1 MAIETTAFSVV
12 YDGNNS
18 TETPY
23 PFPFPYIDGTHLK
36 VIVDKD
42 TDNEQ
47 ILSYQSEFLV
57 EDVADQEGR
66 IESGNVTTVAPVA
79 ASSTVTVERQ
89 TPLTQLT
96 EYPETGPFPA
106 RSHEAA
112 LDKIHM
118 ILQEMV
124 GGVVAGDV
132 TVGLQDVLYWATEAN
147 RGAVAATRVGQLG
160 VQGSDDTIWIAQST
174 TAGDWVPFN
183 IENLYS
189 NRIEIGVTA
198 ATNHDHGYTEKT
210 ANIGAIMMGWDADAY
225 ITAGDVWP
233 ESYTDEL
240 ASLNGAYGS
249 FDAAIDAEKLF
260 PALGVGERLNS
271 SRLASMYN
279 KFAYLPGN
287 RRYYD
292 VVLGGGLVHLFV
304 LNSDLDDQG
313 NHGPDE
319 NMATQSQWLIDKLA
333 TSRARWRIAVM
344 DWGFVTTGENSI
356 NPTTSDSL
364 VWGFEDMGID
374 LLINGRSRVN
384 ELIVRKG
391 LPILGVGGA
400 DIGPAWN
407 PGYSDHGNAPT
418 VGDAVN
424 LSMLGETDEARVEMA
439 SDFPGCWKF
448 NVTPT
453 QFEIEFWQIARNS
466 TQGSPKA
473 KCAFTS
479 AIPSSDGQKA
489 DTWEKEVWGPDESLT
504 TNDSRVVGR
513 APRHQPLQAIVLTCP
528 NVGASGN
535 IAVEISING
544 NDIGVEPY
552 VVGLGGVV
560 RIDAGYLNLNGQNL
574 HRGDLVEI
582 TIKAGGD
589 AYSNDWEGLSVA
601 FVGPYVD

>member
-1 MAIETTAFSVV
+1 MSLETTAFSIV
-12 YDGNNS
+12 YDGNDS
-18 TETPY
+18 TEVAYVY
-23 PFPFPYIDGTHLK
+23 PFPFVDKTHLR
-36 VIVDKD
+36 VVVNQGTESEQVLNYQTDFQVVAQVD
-42 TDNEQ
+42 E
-47 ILSYQSEFLV
+47 
-57 EDVADQEGR
+57 EGR
-66 IESGNVTTVAPVA
+66 ITGADVTTVNPW
-79 ASSTVTVERQ
+79 SVTNQITIERQ
-89 TPLTQLT
+89 TPLTQLA

-124 GGVVAGDV
+124 GGVVAGDI

-147 RGAVAATRVGQLG
+147 RGAVEPTRVGQLG
-160 VQGSDDTIWIAQST
+160 VQGSDSTIWIAQST

-189 NRIEIGVTA
+189 DRIEIGVTA
-198 ATNHDHGYTEKT
+198 ATNHDHGFTEK
-210 ANIGAIMMGWDADAY
+210 ADNIAAIMMGWDADAY
-225 ITAGDVWP
+225 VTAGDIWP
-233 ESYTDEL
+233 ETYTDETV
-240 ASLNGAYGS
+240 AMDGAYS
-249 FDAAIDAEKLF
+249 PFDDAIDAGKLF

-271 SRLASMYN
+271 TRIQAMYN

-292 VVLGGGLVHLFV
+292 VILGGGLVHLFV

-313 NHGPDE
+313 NHGTEE

-344 DWGFVTTGENSI
+344 DWGYVTTSSEASR
-356 NPTTSDSL
+356 TEASL
-364 VWGFEDMGID
+364 AWGFEDMGID
-374 LLINGRSRVN
+374 LLINGRARLN
-384 ELIVRKG
+384 ELIVRQG

-400 DIGPAWN
+400 DIGPAWS
-407 PGYSDHGNAPT
+407 PGTGDHGKTAT
-418 VGDAVN
+418 EGDAID
-424 LSMLGETDEARVEMA
+424 LAMAGETDEARVEMA
-439 SDFPGCWKF
+439 SEFPGCWKF

-453 QFEIEFWQIARNS
+453 QFEIEFWQIGRAS
-466 TQGSPKA
+466 TGTSPKS

-489 DTWEKEVWGPDESLT
+489 DTWEREVWGPDESLT
-504 TNDSRVVGR
+504 TNDSRVMGR
-513 APRHQPLQAIVLTCP
+513 ATRHQPLQAVVLTCP
-528 NVGASGN
+528 DVGVSGN
-535 IAVEISING
+535 ISVEISING

-552 VVGLGGVV
+552 VIGTGGVV
-560 RIDAGYLNLNGQNL
+560 RIDAGFLNQYGQNL